1 MKKIFLA
8 AAMSVAFAGSAMA
21 AQCPANIRQIDEA
34 LQKNPSLSGPQR
46 AEITKLRND
55 GDKLHR
61 EGKHAE
67 SMAALARAKQM
78 LGM

>member
-1 MKKIFLA
+1 MMRI
-8 AAMSVAFAGSAMA
+8 AFAATLLLALTGTAMA

-34 LQKNPSLSGPQR
+34 LQKNPGLPGPQR
-46 AEITKLRND
+46 AEVTKLRND

-67 SMAALARAKQM
+67 SMEALAKAKKM